1 MQRCIGEKIMS
12 VVGQESTERE
22 FSIFMILYSLLQYSS
37 VEQQCS
43 LQSPSEVKE
52 VFQEN

>member
-1 MQRCIGEKIMS
+1 MRRYTEEKIMS

-22 FSIFMILYSLLQYSS
+22 FALFMILYSLLQHSS

-43 LQSPSEVKE
+43 LQSPSEVKV